1 MARDHGFHEAR
12 VLRVI
17 DETPDARTYVL
28 DAPFAYQAGQ
38 FVTFRACGTLRS
50 YSMSSSP
57 DTDAQ
62 LATTVKRVPGGLVSN
77 WMLEHLS
84 AGDVVEVTAPA
95 GVFTLREDSAGPLV
109 AFAGGSGVTPIM
121 SLVKS
126 ALARTGRTVK
136 VLTANRDA
144 DSVIFAAALDE
155 LAARHAGRMEVRHHL
170 DVVSGLVS
178 KAEILD
184 FAGEVLRVG
193 ILCPADFYLCG
204 PDPFMDLIERVLL
217 AQGVAAGSVLAE
229 RFNPVEAVARE
240 EAVLEREA
248 VAGQEARSAARGS
261 GEPTALPAPGPGSG
275 TITITLDGKAT
286 TTAHVPGITLLE
298 HARRAGLKPPFS
310 CEAGNCATCMGHLE
324 AGEVK
329 MRVNNALDDDEVAD
343 GYVLTCQSVPVT
355 PDVTVS
361 YEY

>member
-1 MARDHGFHEAR
+1 MARDHGFHEVR

-17 DETPDARTYVL
+17 DETPDARTFVL
-28 DAPFAYQAGQ
+28 DAPFPYEAGQ

-57 DTDAQ
+57 DTDAE
-62 LATTVKRVPGGLVSN
+62 LATTIKRVPGGLVSN
-77 WMLEHLS
+77 WMLDTL
-84 AGDVVEVTAPA
+84 AGGDTVEVTWPT
-95 GVFTLREDSAGPLV
+95 GVFTLRENAAPLV

-126 ALARTGRTVK
+126 ALATTGRMVR

-144 DSVIFAAALDE
+144 QSVIFAAALDE
-155 LAARHAGRMEVRHHL
+155 LAARYPGRLEVRHHL

-178 KAEILD
+178 KAEILG
-184 FAGEVLRVG
+184 FAAGAAGRAE
-193 ILCPADFYLCG
+193 PADFYLCG

-217 AQGVAAGSVLAE
+217 AQGVAAGRILTE
-229 RFNPVEAVARE
+229 RFSPAQAPEQDAAR
-240 EAVLEREA
+240 ALPLKDA
-248 VAGQEARSAARGS
+248 APAGPTAARG
-261 GEPTALPAPGPGSG
+261 PGG
-275 TITITLDGKAT
+275 TITITLDGKTT

-310 CEAGNCATCMGHLE
+310 CEAGNCATCMGRLE
-324 AGEVK
+324 AGQVK

-343 GYVLTCQSVPVT
+343 GYVLTCQGVPAT
-355 PDVTVS
+355 PDVSVV

>member
-12 VLRVI
+12 ILRVI
-17 DETPDARTYVL
+17 DEAPDARTYVL

-57 DTDAQ
+57 DTDAE
-62 LATTVKRVPGGLVSN
+62 LATTVKRVPGGLVST
-77 WMLEHLS
+77 WMLEHLA

-95 GVFTLREDSAGPLV
+95 GVFTLRDNPAPLV

-126 ALARTGRTVK
+126 ALATTGRTVR

-144 DSVIFAAALDE
+144 GSVIFAAALEE
-155 LAARHAGRMEVRHHL
+155 LAARHAGRLEVRHHL

-184 FAGEVLRVG
+184 FAGDALG
-193 ILCPADFYLCG
+193 PGASPADFYLCG
-204 PDPFMDLIERVLL
+204 PEPFMDLIERVLL
-217 AQGVAAGSVLAE
+217 AQGVAADKVLTE
-229 RFNPVEAVARE
+229 RFDPVAAVARGEAAAGE
-240 EAVLEREA
+240 EARRMSRGPRD
-248 VAGQEARSAARGS
+248 AGDLA
-261 GEPTALPAPGPGSG
+261 SG
-275 TITITLDGKAT
+275 TITITLDGKKT

-298 HARRAGLKPPFS
+298 HARRAGLRPPSS

-355 PDVTVS
+355 PDVTVT

>member
-12 VLRVI
+12 ILRVI

-57 DTDAQ
+57 DTDAE

-77 WMLEHLS
+77 WMLEHLA

-95 GVFTLREDSAGPLV
+95 GVFILRDNAAPLV

-126 ALARTGRTVK
+126 ALATTGRTVR
-136 VLTANRDA
+136 VLIANRDA

-155 LAARHAGRMEVRHHL
+155 LAARYAGRLEVRHHL

-184 FAGEVLRVG
+184 FAGDALG
-193 ILCPADFYLCG
+193 PGAGPADFYLCG
-204 PDPFMDLIERVLL
+204 PEPFMDLIERVLL
-217 AQGVAAGSVLAE
+217 AQGVAAGSVLTE
-229 RFNPVEAVARE
+229 RFNPVEAVAKE
-240 EAVLEREA
+240 EAAAEE
-248 VAGQEARSAARGS
+248 EARRMSRGS
-261 GEPTALPAPGPGSG
+261 RDADEAASG
-275 TITITLDGKAT
+275 TITITLDGKKT

-355 PDVTVS
+355 PDVTVV

>member
-12 VLRVI
+12 ILRVV
-17 DETPDARTYVL
+17 DETRDARTYVL

-62 LATTVKRVPGGLVSN
+62 LSVTVKRVPGGLVSN
-77 WMLEHLS
+77 WMTDTLA
-84 AGDVVEVTAPA
+84 AGDVVEVTPAA
-95 GVFTLREDSAGPLV
+95 GVFTLRDTAAPFAPFV

-121 SLVKS
+121 SLIKT
-126 ALARTGRTVK
+126 ALATTSRPVTV
-136 VLTANRDA
+136 LCANRDA
-144 DSVIFAAALDE
+144 GSVIFTTALDD
-155 LAARHAGRMEVRHHL
+155 LVARYPGRMAVRHHL
-170 DVVSGLVS
+170 DAVSGLVS

-184 FAGEVLRVG
+184 FAGPVLPG
-193 ILCPADFYLCG
+193 PPPARALVRLTSTSAAE
-204 PDPFMDLIERVLL
+204 PFMDLVERVLL
-217 AQGVAAGSVLAE
+217 GQGVAADHVLTE
-229 RFNPVEAVARE
+229 RFNPVETVAEEETRAE
-240 EAVLEREA
+240 EA
-248 VAGQEARSAARGS
+248 ARDDADSIDLAR
-261 GEPTALPAPGPGSG
+261 G
-275 TITITLDGKAT
+275 TITITLDGKTT

-310 CEAGNCATCMGHLE
+310 CEAGNCATCMGHLA

-343 GYVLTCQSVPVT
+343 GYVLTCQGVPVT
-355 PDVTVS
+355 PDVAVV

>member
-1 MARDHGFHEAR
+1 MTRDHGFHEAR
-12 VLRVI
+12 ILRVI

-28 DAPFAYQAGQ
+28 DAPFSYQAGQ

-57 DTDAQ
+57 DTDAE

-77 WMLEHLS
+77 WMNDNLK
-84 AGDVVEVTAPA
+84 AGDLVEVTRPA
-95 GVFTLREDSAGPLV
+95 GVFTLRDNRAPLV

-121 SLVKS
+121 SLAKT
-126 ALARTGRTVK
+126 ALATTSRPVK
-136 VLTANRDA
+136 LLLANRDA
-144 DSVIFAAALDE
+144 ESVIFARALQQ
-155 LAARHAGRMEVRHHL
+155 LAERHPGRAEVRHHL
-170 DVVSGLVS
+170 DAVAGLVS

-184 FAGEVLRVG
+184 FAGDIR
-193 ILCPADFYLCG
+193 PDADFYLCG
-204 PDPFMDLIERVLL
+204 PEPFMDLIERVLL
-217 AQGVAAGSVLAE
+217 ARGVRPDRILAE
-229 RFNPVEAVARE
+229 RFNPVEAVAE
-240 EAVLEREA
+240 EQSRPRA
-248 VAGQEARSAARGS
+248 VAPADSEAAALAS
-261 GEPTALPAPGPGSG
+261 GM
-275 TITITLDGKAT
+275 ITITLDGATT

-310 CEAGNCATCMGHLE
+310 CEAGNCATCLGHLE

-343 GYVLTCQSVPVT
+343 GYVLTCQGVPVT
-355 PDVTVS
+355 PDVAVV

>member
-12 VLRVI
+12 ILRVV
-17 DETPDARTYVL
+17 DETRDARTYVL

-57 DTDAQ
+57 DTDAE

-77 WMLEHLS
+77 WMTDTLA

-95 GVFTLREDSAGPLV
+95 GVFTLRDTAGPFV
-109 AFAGGSGVTPIM
+109 AFAAGSGVTPIM
-121 SLVKS
+121 SLIKT
-126 ALARTGRTVK
+126 ALATTSRPVTV
-136 VLTANRDA
+136 LCANRDA
-144 DSVIFAAALDE
+144 ESVIFATALDD
-155 LAARHAGRMEVRHHL
+155 LVGRYPGRLEVTHHL
-170 DVVSGLVS
+170 DAVSGLVS

-184 FAGEVLRVG
+184 FAGPVLPLG
-193 ILCPADFYLCG
+193 APGAEPADFYLCG
-204 PDPFMDLIERVLL
+204 PEPFMDLVERVLL
-217 AQGVAAGSVLAE
+217 GQGVAADHVLTE
-229 RFNPVEAVARE
+229 RFNPVEAVAEE
-240 EAVLEREA
+240 EARA
-248 VAGQEARSAARGS
+248 QEAARDDADS
-261 GEPTALPAPGPGSG
+261 IDLASG
-275 TITITLDGKAT
+275 TITITLDGKTT

-310 CEAGNCATCMGHLE
+310 CEAGNCATCLGHLA

-343 GYVLTCQSVPVT
+343 GYVLTCQGVPVT
-355 PDVTVS
+355 ADVAVA

>member
-12 VLRVI
+12 ILRVI

-28 DAPFAYQAGQ
+28 DAPFGYEAGQ

-57 DTDAQ
+57 DTDAE

-77 WMLEHLS
+77 WMLDHLT
-84 AGDVVEVTAPA
+84 AGDAVEVTAPA
-95 GVFTLREDSAGPLV
+95 GVFTLRDNAGPLV

-126 ALARTGRTVK
+126 ALARTRRTVK

-144 DSVIFAAALDE
+144 DSVIFAAALDD
-155 LAARHAGRMEVRHHL
+155 LAARHAGRLEVRHHL

-178 KAEILD
+178 KAEIVD
-184 FAGEVLRVG
+184 FAGEAIGAGRPGAPGALR
-193 ILCPADFYLCG
+193 PADFYLCG
-204 PDPFMDLIERVLL
+204 PEPFMDLIERVLL
-217 AQGVAAGSVLAE
+217 AQGVAAGNVLTE
-229 RFNPVEAVARE
+229 RFNPVEAVAEE
-240 EAVLEREA
+240 EAMFER
-248 VAGQEARSAARGS
+248 QARGA
-261 GEPTALPAPGPGSG
+261 GKAADVPGG
-275 TITITLDGKAT
+275 TITITLDGKTT

-329 MRVNNALDDDEVAD
+329 MRVNNALDDDEIAE
-343 GYVLTCQSVPVT
+343 GYVLTCQGVPVT
-355 PDVTVS
+355 PDVTVV
-361 YEY
+361 YEF

>member
-12 VLRVI
+12 ILRVV

-28 DAPFAYQAGQ
+28 DAPFTYQAGQ

-57 DTDAQ
+57 DTDSE

-77 WMLEHLS
+77 WMLDTLQ
-84 AGDVVEVTAPA
+84 AGDTVEITPPA
-95 GVFTLREDSAGPLV
+95 GVFTLRSHDAPLV
-109 AFAGGSGVTPIM
+109 AFAGGSGVTPIL
-121 SLVKS
+121 SLAKS
-126 ALARTGRTVK
+126 VLKTTGRNVR
-136 VLTANRDA
+136 VFLANRDSE
-144 DSVIFAAALDE
+144 SVIFARLLEE
-155 LAARHAGRMEVRHHL
+155 LAGRYPGRLEVRHHL
-170 DVVSGLVS
+170 DAASGLVS
-178 KAEILD
+178 EAEILD
-184 FAGEVLRVG
+184 FISDLA
-193 ILCPADFYLCG
+193 ADFYLCG
-204 PDPFMDLIERVLL
+204 PEPFMDLVERVLL
-217 AQGVAAGSVLAE
+217 AQGAGAGQILTE
-229 RFNPVEAVARE
+229 RFNPVEAVEEE
-240 EAVLEREA
+240 EAAAEEA
-248 VAGQEARSAARGS
+248 ARSSADAADL
-261 GEPTALPAPGPGSG
+261 ASG
-275 TITITLDGKAT
+275 TVTITLDGKT
-286 TTAHVPGITLLE
+286 TQTPHVPGITLLE

-355 PDVTVS
+355 PDVSVV

>member
-12 VLRVI
+12 ILRVV

-28 DAPFAYQAGQ
+28 DAPFSYQAGQ

-57 DTDAQ
+57 DTDSE

-77 WMLEHLS
+77 WMLDTLR
-84 AGDVVEVTAPA
+84 AGDTVEITPPA
-95 GVFTLREDSAGPLV
+95 GVFTLRRGDAPLV

-121 SLVKS
+121 SLAKS
-126 ALARTGRTVK
+126 ALKTTGRNVQ
-136 VLTANRDA
+136 LFCANRDSE
-144 DSVIFAAALDE
+144 SVIFARLLEE
-155 LAARHAGRMEVRHHL
+155 LAARYPGRLEVRHHL
-170 DVVSGLVS
+170 DAVSGLVS

-184 FAGEVLRVG
+184 FAGGAVARG
-193 ILCPADFYLCG
+193 ADFYLCG
-204 PDPFMDLIERVLL
+204 PEPFMDLAERVLL
-217 AQGVAAGSVLAE
+217 ARGAVSGQILTE
-229 RFNPVEAVARE
+229 RFNPADAVAEE
-240 EAVLEREA
+240 EAEA
-248 VAGQEARSAARGS
+248 EEAARSCNGAADL
-261 GEPTALPAPGPGSG
+261 ASG
-275 TITITLDGKAT
+275 TVTITLDGKT
-286 TTAHVPGITLLE
+286 TRTPHVPGITLLE

-329 MRVNNALDDDEVAD
+329 MRANNALDDDEVAD

-355 PDVTVS
+355 ADVTVV